1 MNKKGKSGLNQ
12 VINHIPIM
20 CSSCDTFSEFEFKKY
35 NNFMNTNN
43 TSH

>member
-1 MNKKGKSGLNQ
+1 MNKKRKSGLNK
-12 VINHIPIM
+12 VINHIPII
-20 CSSCDTFSEFEFKKY
+20 CSSYNAFSEFEFKKY

>member
-1 MNKKGKSGLNQ
+1 MNKKRKSWLNQ

-20 CSSCDTFSEFEFKKY
+20 CPSCDTFSEFEFKKY